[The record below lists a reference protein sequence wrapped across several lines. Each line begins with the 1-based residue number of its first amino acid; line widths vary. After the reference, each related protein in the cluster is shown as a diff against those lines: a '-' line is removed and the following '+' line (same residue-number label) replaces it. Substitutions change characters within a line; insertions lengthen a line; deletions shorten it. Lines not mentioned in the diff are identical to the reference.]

1 MIRNIYILVS
11 VLLLLISATAHGQH
25 MRGDSISANQW
36 VNKNFKKLNRR
47 QKIAQLMVIRL
58 SEKRGKDVVFFNKEV
73 EGYVKKYK
81 IGSVCLFQGNSL
93 QQAKVL
99 NQLQSV
105 SKVPLMVCIDGET
118 GVGMR
123 FGDVKPFPD
132 QLTIGATNDAAI
144 AYEIGKAIGLQCKIA
159 GIHVNY
165 APVVDINNNPGNPV
179 INFRS
184 FGQDKYKVSLYGS
197 RIMKSMQDAGI
208 MACAKHF
215 PGHGDVAVDSHLDLP
230 VINKSI
236 EQLDSLELYPFK
248 NLIKDNVGSVMVA
261 HLYIPSIDTTRNKAT
276 SLSKN
281 NVTGLL
287 RDRYKFN
294 GITFTDALEMKGV
307 AKFYPQGEAAVQSL
321 IAGNDMLCLPGD
333 IKVSIKKI
341 RKAIRKDQLSWDDI
355 NGRVKKVLLAK
366 YNLGLDTLKPVDTL
380 NIASRLN
387 APVDNLK
394 KEVYKNAVTLVC
406 QNDTGIL
413 PLKRNAKIAFVGIGI
428 DHENYFAGKLRT
440 LYNADCFY
448 FDSKK
453 DSTQARQLLQ
463 QTSSYDVVIIGMH
476 KYAKYPAK
484 NFGISN
490 ASVSLMQQLQQRANV
505 ISFAFG
511 NPYAIKNFI
520 GAKNIVACYEDDD
533 LMHDVALDLLAGKI
547 TPKGKLP
554 VTVGDFAYGTGINTN
569 YYLPIV
575 KPVIAGLDSAA
586 LLKIDTIAANAIQK
600 GATPGCVVLVA
611 KNGKI
616 GFYKAYGHLNYDAK
630 EKTNLQTVYDL
641 ASVTKISATNVSVM
655 KLYEEGKLD
664 LQKTLGDYLP
674 WVQGT
679 DKANLKLMDVLL
691 HQAGL
696 VSFIPFY
703 RQTIDTKTGQPKP
716 GFYKATAQ
724 GNYTT
729 RVAEG
734 MYMRSD
740 WIDTIKNQILKS
752 KLGPANK
759 YVYSDNDFMFLGMIV
774 EQITGLTLDDYV
786 RKTFYLPLGM
796 TSTTFKPLEHE
807 PINIIAPTEK
817 EKFFRLQELRGDVH
831 DPGAAM
837 LGGVAGHAGLFSN
850 AYDLAQLYQLL
861 LNGGELNGV
870 RLFKKETID
879 YFTGYHSDISR
890 RGIGF
895 DKPEKDNATSK
906 TPYPSRSASPLVFG
920 HTGFTGIGVWADP
933 KYNLLYIFLSNR
945 VNPDGGDNNKLGNLN
960 VRSDIM
966 EVAYKAMLSEKKNII
981 ATDVIKPTFKK
992 VNSLNR
998 RKVKVR

>member
-1 MIRNIYILVS
+1 MHRNKIKL
-11 VLLLLISATAHGQH
+11 VLLLFLLISMAAHAQQQ
-25 MRGDSISANQW
+25 RGDSVSAGQW
-36 VNKNFKKLNRR
+36 VNKNFKKLGRR

-58 SEKRGKDVVFFNKEV
+58 SEKRGKDVVFFDKEV
-73 EGYVKKYK
+73 EGYIKKYK
-81 IGSVCLFQGNSL
+81 IGSVCLFQGNAL
-93 QQAKVL
+93 QQGKVL
-99 NQLQSV
+99 NQLQSTA
-105 SKVPLMVCIDGET
+105 KVPLMVCIDGET

-123 FGDVKPFPD
+123 FSDVKPFPD
-132 QLTIGATNDAAI
+132 QLTIGATSDAAI
-144 AYEIGKAIGLQCKIA
+144 AYEIGKAIGEQCKIA
-159 GIHVNY
+159 GIQVNY
-165 APVVDINNNPGNPV
+165 APVVDINNNPNNPV

-197 RIMKSMQDAGI
+197 RIMKGMQDAGI

-215 PGHGDVAVDSHLDLP
+215 PGHGDVSVDSHFDLP
-230 VINKSI
+230 VINKSLA
-236 EQLDSLELYPFK
+236 QLDSLELFPFK
-248 NLIKDNVGSVMVA
+248 TLIKEKVGSVMVA
-261 HLYIPSIDTTRNKAT
+261 HLYIPAIDTTRNKAT

-287 RDRYKFN
+287 RDRYQFN
-294 GITFTDALEMKGV
+294 GITFTDALEMKGI

-333 IKVSIKKI
+333 IKGSIKKI

-355 NGRVKKVLLAK
+355 NARVKKVLLAK

-380 NIASRLN
+380 NIAARLN
-387 APVDNLK
+387 APVNELK
-394 KEVYKNAVTLVC
+394 REVYKNAITLVC
-406 QNDTGIL
+406 QNDTDVL
-413 PLKRNAKIAFVGIGI
+413 PLKPNAKIAYVGVGIEQ
-428 DHENYFAGKLRT
+428 ENHFANQLRT
-440 LYNADCFY
+440 MYNADCFY
-448 FDSKK
+448 FGYKS
-453 DSTQARQLLQ
+453 DSTQARFLLQ
-463 QTSSYDVVIIGMH
+463 QLGNYDAVIIGMH

-484 NFGISN
+484 NFGISA
-490 ASVSLMQQLQQRANV
+490 ASVLLMQQLQQRANV
-505 ISFAFG
+505 ISLAFG
-511 NPYAIKNFI
+511 NPYAITNFT

-533 LMHDVALDLLAGKI
+533 LMHDVALNLLAGKL

-554 VTVGDFAYGTGINTN
+554 VTVGKFAYGTGINTN
-569 YYLPIV
+569 YYLPVV
-575 KPVIAGLDSAA
+575 KPTLAGLDSAS
-586 LLKIDTIAANAIQK
+586 LLKVDSIAANAIQK

-611 KNGKI
+611 KNGKV
-616 GFYKAYGHLNYDAK
+616 GFYKAYGHLSYNGK
-630 EKTNLQTVYDL
+630 EKTDLQTVYDL

-664 LQKTLGDYLP
+664 LQRTVGDYLP
-674 WVQGT
+674 LVRGT
-679 DKANLKLMDVLL
+679 DKANLKLFDVLL

-703 RQTIDTKTGQPKP
+703 RETINIKTGQPKP
-716 GFYKATAQ
+716 GYYKAEPSV
-724 GNYTT
+724 NYTT

-734 MYMRSD
+734 MYIRND
-740 WIDTIKNQILKS
+740 WMDTIKTKILKS

-774 EQITGLTLDDYV
+774 EQITGLTLDNYV
-786 RKTFYLPLGM
+786 RKTFYQPLGM

-807 PINIIAPTEK
+807 PVNVIAPTEN

-879 YFTGYHSDISR
+879 YFTGYHSNVSR

-906 TPYPSRSASPLVFG
+906 TPYPSLSASPLAFG

-945 VNPDGGDNNKLGNLN
+945 VNPDGGDNNKLSSLN

-966 EVAYKAMLSEKKNII
+966 EVIYKAII
-981 ATDVIKPTFKK
+981 KDKIPVAIANTAKPI
-992 VNSLNR
+992 
-998 RKVKVR
+998 RKLQKRTK

>member
-1 MIRNIYILVS
+1 MRDTS
-11 VLLLLISATAHGQH
+11 VAQ
-25 MRGDSISANQW
+25 QW
-36 VNKNFKKLNRR
+36 VDKNFKSLSRK
-47 QKIAQLMVIRL
+47 QKIAQLMVVRM
-58 SEKRGKDVVFFNKEV
+58 SEKRGKDVVFFDKEV
-73 EGYVKKYK
+73 ESYIKKYK

-99 NQLQSV
+99 NHLQQV
-105 SKVPLMVCIDGET
+105 SKVPLLVCIDGET

-123 FGDVKPFPD
+123 FGDIKPFPD

-144 AYEIGKAIGLQCKIA
+144 SYQIGRAIGLQCKNA
-159 GIHVNY
+159 GIQVNY
-165 APVVDINNNPGNPV
+165 APVIDINNNPNNPV

-184 FGQDKYKVSLYGS
+184 FGQDKYKVSLFGS
-197 RIMKSMQDAGI
+197 RIMKGMQDAGI

-230 VINKSI
+230 IITKSLA
-236 EQLDSLELYPFK
+236 QLDSLELFPFK
-248 NLIKDNVGSVMVA
+248 TLIKDKVGSMMVA
-261 HLYIPSIDTTRNKAT
+261 HLYIPAIDTTRNKAT

-287 RDRYKFN
+287 REQFKFS

-333 IKVSIKKI
+333 IKGSIKKI
-341 RKAIRKDQLSWDDI
+341 RKAIRKDKLSWDDI
-355 NGRVKKVLLAK
+355 NARVKKVLMAK
-366 YNLGLDTLKPVDTL
+366 YNLGLDALQPIDTL
-380 NIASRLN
+380 NIAARLN
-387 APVDNLK
+387 ADVDELK
-394 KEVYKNAVTLVC
+394 KTVYKNAITLVC
-406 QNDTGIL
+406 QNDSNVL
-413 PLKRNAKIAFVGIGI
+413 PLKHLNKIAYVGIGI
-428 DHENYFAGKLRT
+428 EQENHFAKKLHE

-448 FDSKK
+448 LGYKSDSVKA
-453 DSTQARQLLQ
+453 SQLLQ
-463 QTSSYDVVIIGMH
+463 QIGDKYDGIVIGMH

-490 ASVSLMQQLQQRANV
+490 ASVSLIQQLQQKANTV
-505 ISFAFG
+505 SFAFG
-511 NPYAIKNFI
+511 NPYAIANFAD
-520 GAKNIVACYEDDD
+520 AKNIVACYEDDD

-554 VTVGDFAYGTGINTN
+554 VTVGKYAYGTGINTN
-569 YYLPIV
+569 FYLPIV
-575 KPVIAGLDSAA
+575 KPVLAGLDSAS

-611 KNGKI
+611 KNGKV
-616 GFYKAYGHLNYDAK
+616 GFYKAYGHLSYDGA
-630 EKTNLQTVYDL
+630 EKTTLQTVYDL

-655 KLYEEGKLD
+655 KLYEEGRLD
-664 LQKTLGDYLP
+664 IQKTLGDYLP
-674 WVQGT
+674 WVRGT
-679 DKANLKLMDVLL
+679 DKANLKLFDVLL

-703 RQTIDTKTGQPKP
+703 RETIDVKTGQPKL
-716 GFYKATAQ
+716 GFYKTEPI

-729 RVAEG
+729 RVADEL
-734 MYMRSD
+734 YMRKD
-740 WIDTIKNQILKS
+740 WVDTIKAKILKS

-759 YVYSDNDFMFLGMIV
+759 YVYSDNDFIFLGMVV
-774 EQITGLTLDDYV
+774 EQITGLTLDAYV

-796 TSTTFKPLEHE
+796 TSTTFKPREHE
-807 PINIIAPTEK
+807 PINLIAPTEN
-817 EKFFRLQELRGDVH
+817 EKFFRLQQLRGDVH

-870 RLFKKETID
+870 RLLKKETID
-879 YFTGYHSDISR
+879 YFTGYHSNISR

-906 TPYPSRSASPLVFG
+906 SPYPSLSTSPLTFG

-933 KYNLLYIFLSNR
+933 KYNLLYIFMSNR
-945 VNPDGGDNNKLGNLN
+945 VNPDGGDNNKLSSLSVRGDIQEVIYKSIIKEKDKRSVTTATRPVGKKRKNL
-960 VRSDIM
+960 
-966 EVAYKAMLSEKKNII
+966 K
-981 ATDVIKPTFKK
+981 
-992 VNSLNR
+992 
-998 RKVKVR
+998 